1 MNILFI
7 CENYYPHP
15 GGADLL
21 FKNLAERYVQRGHI
35 VTVLTHLLPGTKQK
49 ETINGVQI
57 ERVPCLDSR
66 YLFTFL
72 AVKKALQ
79 LAKMH
84 DIIQTTSFNG
94 APPAWLAGKLAGKPV
109 VITVH
114 EVWQGKW
121 KRITGFPWWKSLMH
135 EFLEKAIYML
145 PYGRYI
151 CVSEATKKDLLRTG
165 IPERKAEVIYNGLDY
180 GFWNIQKVG
189 RAEIQSMKK
198 KFGVEKNFLYFSW
211 GRPGVSKGFEYLIRA
226 FPAVAE
232 RVPHARLLL
241 MLSASPQYRKK
252 RQELVQL
259 AEKMNKSSNHKAIS
273 IIPSLS
279 DRELRTLLVAV
290 DCAVIPSVAEGFGYN
305 SVQAAA
311 MGKPL
316 IVSDAGSLPEVVSGR
331 CHIFRSQDAA
341 DLAEKMLLAAEGKW
355 LHAEKKIFSWEKCV
369 EKYLRVYGSLV
380 QGSARGSINK

>member
-15 GGADLL
+15 GGAELL

-35 VTVLTHLLPGTKQK
+35 VTVLTHLLPGTKKK
-49 ETINGVQI
+49 ETINGVQVH
-57 ERVPCLDSR
+57 RVPCLDSR
-66 YLFTFL
+66 YLFTFFSL
-72 AVKKALQ
+72 RKALQ
-79 LAKMH
+79 LAKIH

-94 APPAWLAGKLAGKPV
+94 APPAWLAGKLMGKPV
-109 VITVH
+109 AITVH

-121 KRITGFPWWKSLMH
+121 KRITGFPWWKSLVH

-145 PYGRYI
+145 PYERYI

-165 IPERKAEVIYNGLDY
+165 IPERRAEVIYNGLDY
-180 GFWNIQKVG
+180 GFWNIQQVG

-198 KFGVEKNFLYFSW
+198 NFGVEKNFLYLSW

-241 MLSASPQYRKK
+241 MLSASSQYRKK

-259 AEKMNKSSNHKAIS
+259 AEKVNKRYNHKAIS

-279 DRELRTLLVAV
+279 DRELRTLIAAA
-290 DCAVIPSVAEGFGYN
+290 DGAVIPSVAEGFGY
-305 SVQAAA
+305 SAAAAAA

-331 CHIFRSQDAA
+331 YQVFRSQDAA

-355 LHAEKKIFSWEKCV
+355 LYAEKKDFSWDRCID
-369 EKYLRVYGSLV
+369 KYLYAYA
-380 QGSARGSINK
+380 SAIGDPV